1 MLADITRT
9 ARCARG
15 RGFTTLI
22 GLKHDQN
29 HGSLKSYIGSRHG
42 RREHGRR
49 GHGRKIGQTS
59 RLGWIPSGF
68 TRRNGAEKHA
78 KRRVVAKARPSGES
92 SDYE

>member
-1 MLADITRT
+1 VTGFHHVNRAQTRPET
-9 ARCARG
+9 WL
-15 RGFTTLI
+15 FTELHRVQ
-22 GLKHDQN
+22 GYLGMQDYLECRHD
-29 HGSLKSYIGSRHG
+29 
-42 RREHGRR
+42 RR

-68 TRRNGAEKHA
+68 TRGKGGEKQA